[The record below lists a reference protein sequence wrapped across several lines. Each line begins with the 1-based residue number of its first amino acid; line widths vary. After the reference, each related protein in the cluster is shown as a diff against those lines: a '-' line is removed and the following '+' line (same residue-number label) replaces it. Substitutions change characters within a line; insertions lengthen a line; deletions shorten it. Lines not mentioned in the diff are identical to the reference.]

1 VAGVES
7 AGRAL
12 PTSDHQAILGVLSNV
27 QAYLMAGELPA
38 DLTDRLI
45 DRLSRHGP
53 LPEGASAGQLNL
65 LLGDLAQRMHWAMS
79 DEDTDYPRPSPH
91 RNSFHLELPGDAVA
105 SCVQALTELDGEN
118 IRIEPG
124 PTGNWTT
131 LPTGPDGELERYST
145 DIPGSRTI
153 LVDFPDLAPDSAYRE
168 RVAQLD
174 ALVQR
179 WGGRFLGSGS

>member
-7 AGRAL
+7 SGRAL
-12 PTSDHQAILGVLSNV
+12 PTSDHQAILGVLSIV
-27 QAYLMAGELPA
+27 QGYLMAGELPA

-45 DRLSRHGP
+45 DRLSRHGS

-79 DEDTDYPRPSPH
+79 DEDTDYPGTSPL

-105 SCVQALTELDGEN
+105 SCVQALTELNGEN

-124 PTGNWTT
+124 PTG
-131 LPTGPDGELERYST
+131 TGPPCQPGRTVSLSGTRPTSPAAARSLWIFPNSRRTRRTASGWLSST
-145 DIPGSRTI
+145 R
-153 LVDFPDLAPDSAYRE
+153 
-168 RVAQLD
+168 
-174 ALVQR
+174 
-179 WGGRFLGSGS
+179 